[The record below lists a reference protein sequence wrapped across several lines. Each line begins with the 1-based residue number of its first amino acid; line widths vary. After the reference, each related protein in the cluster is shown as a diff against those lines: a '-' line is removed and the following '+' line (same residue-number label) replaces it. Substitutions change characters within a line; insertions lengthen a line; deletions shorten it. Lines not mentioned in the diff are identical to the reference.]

1 MAPKPSYEELKQKL
15 ADLQS
20 EILERRQ
27 VETDLENE
35 LMKFRAL
42 YDLALAMHSDRSLDE
57 YLQHIVDKCR
67 EILRSEISY
76 IALHDE
82 VRDDFYKHTFSGI
95 QTEAFRNLRLPSGRG
110 SGGLISR
117 MRQGYIVN
125 DYLTE
130 QSFDR
135 KDDQIISDEGI
146 ISGMAVPIQ
155 MGTKDLGV
163 LYVFN
168 RTKTA
173 FSQCDLDTLFLV
185 ANLAAVE
192 ISRKQA
198 EELLRV
204 SEERFRFMVETTGDV
219 IYHLRYDTMTYDYSA
234 RAAAYSRVAAKQS
247 GPPGFRLHSLTRY
260 ARASSQGHLFWQ
272 HAPAKV

>member
-1 MAPKPSYEELKQKL
+1 
-15 ADLQS
+15 
-20 EILERRQ
+20 
-27 VETDLENE
+27 
-35 LMKFRAL
+35 
-42 YDLALAMHSDRSLDE
+42 
-57 YLQHIVDKCR
+57 
-67 EILRSEISY
+67 
-76 IALHDE
+76 
-82 VRDDFYKHTFSGI
+82 
-95 QTEAFRNLRLPSGRG
+95 
-110 SGGLISR
+110 
-117 MRQGYIVN
+117 MRQGYIVD